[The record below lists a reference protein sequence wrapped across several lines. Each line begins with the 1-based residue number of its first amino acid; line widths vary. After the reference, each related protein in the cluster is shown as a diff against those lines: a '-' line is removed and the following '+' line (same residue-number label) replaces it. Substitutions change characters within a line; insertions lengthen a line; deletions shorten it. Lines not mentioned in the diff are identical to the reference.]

1 MRRVRVK
8 VLTTNNLQV
17 SGVLTIPMPQDSYRS
32 KLSDLLN
39 NSRSFIAMTEVEIYG
54 KDEQLLAKMP
64 FLCINKPAIA
74 FVFEDESTK
83 GLAEKADNSE
93 ALPAPHPFLEKVC
106 TSSFLGCLSFTA

>member
-17 SGVLTIPMPQDSYRS
+17 SGVLTISMPLDSYRS

-39 NSRSFIAMTEVEIYG
+39 NSRNFLALTDVEVHG

-64 FLCINKPAIA
+64 FLCINKLAMA
-74 FVFEDESTK
+74 FVFEDESTQIS
-83 GLAEKADNSE
+83 DNRDQDE
-93 ALPAPHPFLEKVC
+93 ASLSA
-106 TSSFLGCLSFTA
+106 TSLCSSK